1 MKLPL
6 SSIKS
11 RIGQSEHLKQ
21 MLDFGKGFGTDVL
34 KSTHPLAAAYAAQG
48 LYFYQ
53 NKQYGKAQE
62 VFQKAVGIDAE
73 NAYLNFKLGMSFY
86 KTSDW
91 LRAEQYIQKAIDL
104 DPKKGAIWQTQLT
117 TAKKHL
123 EDNTKLRVAEAKKN
137 ITQNP
142 NSPEAIWDYALS
154 LANNKQ
160 YWLAQFQLEKYIALK
175 PNSVQA
181 LEQLG
186 KICESLSDHKTAF
199 SYFQKASQQEPF
211 NRNFKYRMGY
221 NLEKLEYFNEA
232 EICYDLVINM
242 SSSEDEVHQFGIG
255 ALHAKR
261 GLWDSALL
269 AYEKYK
275 DKNNSND
282 PELFYR
288 MGIANERLYNW
299 LESAQC
305 FAKAIELSEVIKA
318 DWCFKCGQA
327 YERATDYKNAATYY
341 KQAVIRSS
349 DYKDYWL
356 FRLAYSLE
364 QCGNFEES
372 AKYYQ
377 QSRRRK
383 FAHAVNPKDVIK
395 NKEEEY
401 LSYYTEYYETLPVD
415 DKQVLLESFF
425 GGSISCNPYAILSY
439 MLDQGYDYTYIVVI
453 KPETII
459 PDNLKYKKNIIFINR
474 GSDAYL
480 RYLCTA
486 KYLIN
491 NVTFPFY
498 FIRKP
503 EQIYLNTWHGTPMK
517 TLGKD
522 IKSPFQDHAN
532 VSRNFLHATHIISPN
547 RHTTNIILDKY
558 DIKDLFSGQ
567 IAETGYPRIDLSLN
581 LTSTRRKE
589 ILDLLGFTNN
599 KPIVFYAPTW
609 RGTSQSKDFDTRKLQ
624 EDLNYLKSEKYNL
637 VFRGHHLVESLLSK
651 IDLNV
656 VVAPK
661 TIDSNELLG
670 VCDVLITDYSS
681 IVYDYL
687 ALNKPAITY
696 VYDFEEYKQE
706 RGLYFEKDEM
716 VGVVCTTTA
725 EVSKSILDCIKN
737 PAKNIKLEDVER
749 FAYLDDGCATKRV
762 VDFMLNN
769 SNSYVYNY
777 YRKETTV
784 LYTGPFIP
792 NGISRSFLNLISSLS
807 FANKNIMVLINGF
820 DVAKDQKR
828 LEVFNELPKNISVL
842 SRAGRMP
849 MTLEEI
855 WVRYKFEECFNYYSN
870 EFRQVIERIY
880 RRESRRLFGDSKI
893 SNIVNFEGY
902 SLFWALLIANTQ
914 AEQRFIYQHNDK
926 YQEWIGKY
934 PYLKGVFNTYAYYT
948 KVVSVSQKTMENNRN
963 NLYKLFNIDW
973 EKFDYCNN
981 PINIDQILSGSQEN
995 IEMEDEFTQFTGI
1008 KFINIGRMS
1017 HEKDQLKL
1025 IDAFAEVH
1033 AKYPATR
1040 LYILGDGL
1048 LKDDLMARIQ
1058 KHQLGGSVYLLGQKP
1073 NPFPYLKQADVF
1085 VLSSNHEGQPM
1096 VLLES
1101 LTLGTPIIA
1110 TDIVGNRSI
1119 LGDDYGLLV
1128 KNNKIGLVQG
1138 MCQYIESGPR
1148 QDEFDP
1154 YAYQDNALNKFK
1166 SLLAMEE

>member
-21 MLDFGKGFGTDVL
+21 MLDLGKSFGNDIL
-34 KSTHPLAAAYAAQG
+34 KNVSPLAVPHVMQG

-53 NKQYGKAQE
+53 NKQYDKARDA
-62 VFQKAVGIDAE
+62 FQKAVKIDAG

-86 KTSDW
+86 KVCDW
-91 LRAEQYIQKAIDL
+91 SQAEKYIQKAIDL
-104 DPKKGAIWQTQLT
+104 DPKKEGVWQIQLE

-160 YWLAQFQLEKYIALK
+160 YWLARFQLEKYIALR
-175 PNSVQA
+175 PNSVKA
-181 LEQLG
+181 LERLG
-186 KICESLSDHKTAF
+186 MVYESLSDHKAAF

-305 FAKAIELSEVIKA
+305 FAKAIELSEIIKA

-401 LSYYTEYYETLPVD
+401 LSYYAEYYETLPVD
-415 DKQVLLESFF
+415 DKLVLFESFF
-425 GGSISCNPYAILSY
+425 GGNISCNPYAILSY

-453 KPETII
+453 KPETAI

-503 EQIYLNTWHGTPMK
+503 EQVYLNTWHGTPMK

-547 RHTTNIILDKY
+547 RHTTDIILEKY

-567 IAETGYPRIDLSLN
+567 IAETGYPRIDLSIN
-581 LTSTRRKE
+581 LTSARRQE
-589 ILDLLGFTNN
+589 ILALLGFTDD

-609 RGTSQSKDFDTRKLQ
+609 RGTSQSKDFDTQKLQ

-651 IDLNV
+651 IDLDV

-661 TIDSNELLG
+661 NIDSNELLG

-681 IVYDYL
+681 IIYDYL

-706 RGLYFEKDEM
+706 RGLYFDKDEM
-716 VGVVCTTTA
+716 AGVVCTTIA
-725 EVSKSILDCIKN
+725 EVSTSILDCINN
-737 PAKNIKLEDVER
+737 PDKNIKLEDAQR
-749 FAYLDDGCATKRV
+749 FAYLEDGFATKRV
-762 VDFMLNN
+762 VDFMLNDDQ
-769 SNSYVYNY
+769 SNVYQYERRRSNVFF
-777 YRKETTV
+777 E
-784 LYTGPFIP
+784 GPFMP
-792 NGISRSFLNLISSLS
+792 NGISRSFLNLMSSLKH
-807 FANKNIMVLINGF
+807 NDYKTTILINSA
-820 DVAKDQKR
+820 DVAKDNMR
-828 LEVFNELPKNISVL
+828 LAEFANLPEDISVI
-842 SRAGRMP
+842 SRVGRTP
-849 MTLEEI
+849 MTLEEV
-855 WVRYKFEECFNYYSN
+855 WVRNKFEANFQFYSN
-870 EFRQVIERIY
+870 EFVDTLIRIY
-880 RRESRRLFGDSKI
+880 KREARRLLGDASFENAI
-893 SNIVNFEGY
+893 HFEGY
-902 SLFWALLIANTQ
+902 ALFWVLLFSQINAKKHI
-914 AEQRFIYQHNDK
+914 IYQHNDK
-926 YQEWIGKY
+926 NKEWKGRF
-934 PYLKGVFNTYAYYT
+934 PYLEGVFNAYKFYD
-948 KVVSVSQKTMENNRN
+948 KIISVSEKTMENNIN
-963 NLYKLFNIDW
+963 NLADRFNIPI

-981 PINIDQILSGSQEN
+981 LINIEQILMGAQEK
-995 IEMEDEFTQFTGI
+995 IEMEDEFTQFTGV

-1058 KHQLGGSVYLLGQKP
+1058 KHQLGDSVYLLGQKP

-1119 LGDDYGLLV
+1119 LGDDYGLVV